1 MGWISPSDN
10 LKVIITN
17 LNTITEKSILIP
29 VNKSVKYVNR
39 CVIPSYTGKLPDITP
54 MLLLNSLDWVYQ
66 KVFSADH
73 SRLISLKSYKNCVIF
88 GSTYK
93 SWIISLS
100 GFRTWRPIMDCP
112 SRSCSSLK
120 FRTFWSATLT
130 PIDGPANPFFF
141 AIPPTLKIVI
151 WTWARFWPSYKSTV

>member
-39 CVIPSYTGKLPDITP
+39 CVIPSYTGKLPDMTP
-54 MLLLNSLDWVYQ
+54 KFFRLSLS
-66 KVFSADH
+66 KGFFCGPFK
-73 SRLISLKSYKNCVIF
+73 INKSLKYYKNCVIF

-130 PIDGPANPFFF
+130 PIDGPANPFFL